1 MLYNKMNYTTNISYL
16 TNVFINEYD
25 ISKANINVLYSKR
38 LIDSETY
45 DWLYNAERMT
55 RQVYVGKLQKDKMI
69 ADELKAGIIE
79 AKKMLFESNMV
90 NDYEVLSIKNDAVFI
105 INRTLEYTK
114 FGLIEFKLKNRYTS
128 YYKMGNLEL
137 YYFYNSINKSE
148 DLEVKGIGDSKLEL
162 HKDYFVTFLKDLF
175 YAVQTAGPVVAM
187 GVLKDYYNRYI
198 SLSLPVDHYRLFDPV
213 SKFKLNMRSY
223 TNSAY
228 FTEVVQDARS
238 LDITYNAT
246 LLLELQKILTDMTLR

>member
-1 MLYNKMNYTTNISYL
+1 MLYNKMNYTTDISYL

-69 ADELKAGIIE
+69 AAELKAGIIE

-114 FGLIEFKLKNRYTS
+114 FGLIEFKLKNRYW
-128 YYKMGNLEL
+128 
-137 YYFYNSINKSE
+137 
-148 DLEVKGIGDSKLEL
+148 
-162 HKDYFVTFLKDLF
+162 
-175 YAVQTAGPVVAM
+175 
-187 GVLKDYYNRYI
+187 I
-198 SLSLPVDHYRLFDPV
+198 S
-213 SKFKLNMRSY
+213 
-223 TNSAY
+223 T
-228 FTEVVQDARS
+228 
-238 LDITYNAT
+238 
-246 LLLELQKILTDMTLR
+246 ILTHTICINIIIHL